1 MAIEILGT
9 GQPDGTSIVK
19 AVTEKVCLY
28 GGTGVV
34 QADTIADTTHAGT
47 DTAGLCTDVENLTVA
62 VNAIIAVLDGLE
74 ATATE

>member
-9 GQPDGTSIVK
+9 GQPDGTSVVK
-19 AVTEKVCLY
+19 AITEKVCLY

-34 QADTIADTTHAGT
+34 QAATIADCTHAGADLAGALT
-47 DTAGLCTDVENLTVA
+47 DIENLTVA

>member
-1 MAIEILGT
+1 MAIEILGS

-34 QADTIADTTHAGT
+34 QAGTIADTTHAGT
-47 DTAGLCTDVENLTVA
+47 DLAGALTDIENLTVA
-62 VNAIIAVLDGLE
+62 VNAIIAALDGVE
-74 ATATE
+74 ITSAS